1 MTDWTKPLEKKN
13 WSLLVYMGAKDT
25 VYHCY
30 RCGDEISKEELVFV
44 AEGYAL
50 HLKCVN
56 KYLKE
61 RKNAESDTKRI

>member
-1 MTDWTKPLEKKN
+1 
-13 WSLLVYMGAKDT
+13 MGAKDT

-30 RCGDEISKEELVFV
+30 RCGDEIPKEELVFV

-56 KYLKE
+56 KYIKE